1 MTTTATLTPAQ
12 QAARVTLK
20 AYRSSA
26 RFSHET
32 IAFTAKVVLDGK
44 VVGVV
49 ENDGHGGPNCFTPAT
64 REANEAIRAIV
75 AAQPSTICPWGVLEA
90 TQDTFFGDLVEAEER
105 KKERAALARKA
116 AKMPPGYSFAVLVYA
131 YQRVE
136 LRAPVAD
143 MDALIAKASAKH
155 GQPNEV
161 LRF

>member
-1 MTTTATLTPAQ
+1 MTATLTPAQ
-12 QAARVTLK
+12 QAARVALK
-20 AYRSSA
+20 GYRSSS
-26 RFSHET
+26 RFSRET

-75 AAQPSTICPWGVLEA
+75 AAQPSKAYSWGVVEA
-90 TQDTFFGDLVEAEER
+90 TYDTFFGQLVEAEER
-105 KKERAALARKA
+105 KKEHAALARKA
-116 AKMPPGYSFAVLVYA
+116 AKLPPGYAFAVLVYGH
-131 YQRVE
+131 QRVE

-143 MDALIAKASAKH
+143 LDALIAKATAKH
-155 GQPNEV
+155 GTPLEV